1 MVVELLVIMSN
12 EYIRNLK
19 SMQIKSIRDLL

>member
-19 SMQIKSIRDLL
+19 SMQIKSIGNLL